1 MNEVEATGKLF
12 ETCAFFFFFFSFLN
26 KGPTVNV
33 GKCCPRLLT
42 CVAVAELQRDVSKL
56 LKASFPQVVSSCVF
70 LIYWT

>member
-12 ETCAFFFFFFSFLN
+12 ETCAFFFFFSFLN

-56 LKASFPQVVSSCVF
+56 LKASFPQVVTSCVF